1 MSEKIIKI
9 TDQNFEELV
18 IKAEKLVI
26 VDFWAEWCGP
36 CKAIAPI
43 LDKISDAIEDV
54 KQGKIIIVVDDE
66 NRENEGDFICA
77 ADLVSPEIINFMAK
91 HARGLVCMPITEKR
105 SRKLNLYPMVSNN
118 TDPMDTAFTVSVDLK
133 GSGVTSG
140 ISASDRSKTIK
151 AIVNNNTRPDDLA
164 RPGHIF
170 PLIAKDGGVLRR
182 TGHTEAAID
191 FARLAGCSPAGVIC
205 EIMSEDGSMARV
217 PELIKVAKKL
227 DLKIVSIE
235 DLVAYRMK
243 HDSLITKKESFV
255 FNTKFGDYNLS
266 AFQQTNNNQIHLVLS
281 KGEWKEN
288 EPVLVRINSSI
299 TNNDLLTTLTSKS
312 KNKLDG
318 IFNKINEEEKGVIV
332 FINQPPNPVNVLFR
346 LNEIKK
352 LQSKGEY
359 KTPPV
364 VMDEKDFGIGAQIL
378 HDLKIHKIR
387 LLTNS
392 TQIKRVGMIGYG
404 LEIVEY
410 ISY

>member
-1 MSEKIIKI
+1 MSNIK
-9 TDQNFEELV
+9 
-18 IKAEKLVI
+18 
-26 VDFWAEWCGP
+26 
-36 CKAIAPI
+36 
-43 LDKISDAIEDV
+43 LDNISDAIEDV
-54 KQGKIIIVVDDE
+54 RQGKIIIVVDDE

-77 ADLVSPEIINFMAK
+77 ADLVTPELVNFMAK
-91 HARGLVCMPITEKR
+91 HARGLICTPITEKR

-151 AIVNNNTRPDDLA
+151 AIVDNNTKPDDLA

-243 HDSLITKKESFV
+243 HDSLITKKESFI

-288 EPVLVRINSSI
+288 EAVLVRINSSI
-299 TNNDLLTTLTSKS
+299 TNNDILTTLTSTSNK
-312 KNKLDG
+312 KLDG
-318 IFNKINEEEKGVIV
+318 IFSKINESENGVIV

-346 LNEIKK
+346 LNEIKN

-364 VMDEKDFGIGAQIL
+364 KMDEKDFGIGAQIL

-410 ISY
+410 INY

>member
-1 MSEKIIKI
+1 MSK
-9 TDQNFEELV
+9 V
-18 IKAEKLVI
+18 
-26 VDFWAEWCGP
+26 
-36 CKAIAPI
+36 I

-54 KQGKIIIVVDDE
+54 KNGKIIIVVDDE

-77 ADLVSPEIINFMAK
+77 ADLVTPEIINFMAK
-91 HARGLVCMPITEKR
+91 HARGLICMPITEKR
-105 SRKLNLYPMVSNN
+105 SRKLNLYPMVTNN

-151 AIVNNNTRPDDLA
+151 AIVDKNTKPEDLA

-191 FARLAGCSPAGVIC
+191 FARLSGCSPAGVIC

-217 PELIKVAKKL
+217 PELIEVAKKL

-266 AFQQTNNNQIHLVLS
+266 AFQQTNNNQIHLALS
-281 KGEWKEN
+281 KGKWNEN
-288 EPVLVRINSSI
+288 EPVIVRINSSI
-299 TNNDLLTTLTSKS
+299 TNNDLLTTLTSRS
-312 KNKLDG
+312 KNELDG
-318 IFNKINEEEKGVIV
+318 IFNKINEEKKGVIV
-332 FINQPPNPVNVLFR
+332 FINQPANPVNVLSR
-346 LNEIKK
+346 LSEIKK

-359 KTPPV
+359 RTPPV

-392 TQIKRVGMIGYG
+392 TQIKRVGMTGYG

-410 ISY
+410 INY

>member
-1 MSEKIIKI
+1 MSK
-9 TDQNFEELV
+9 V
-18 IKAEKLVI
+18 
-26 VDFWAEWCGP
+26 
-36 CKAIAPI
+36 I
-43 LDKISDAIEDV
+43 LDNISDAIDDV
-54 KQGKIIIVVDDE
+54 KNGKIIIVVDDE

-77 ADLVSPEIINFMAK
+77 ADLVTPEIINFMTK
-91 HARGLVCMPITEKR
+91 HARGLICMPITEKR
-105 SRKLNLYPMVSNN
+105 SRKLNLYPMVTNN

-140 ISASDRSKTIK
+140 ISAPDRSKTIK
-151 AIVNNNTRPDDLA
+151 AIVDKNTKPEDLA

-170 PLIAKDGGVLRR
+170 PLIAKGGGVLRR

-191 FARLAGCSPAGVIC
+191 FARLAGYSPAGVIC

-266 AFQQTNNNQIHLVLS
+266 AFQQTNNSQIHLVLS
-281 KGEWKEN
+281 KGEWNEN
-288 EPVLVRINSSI
+288 ETVLVRINSSI
-299 TNNDLLTTLTSKS
+299 TNNDILTSLTSKS
-312 KNKLDG
+312 KNMLDG
-318 IFNKINEEEKGVIV
+318 IFPKINDEEKGVIV
-332 FINQPPNPVNVLFR
+332 FINQPANPVNVLFR

-378 HDLKIHKIR
+378 HNLKIHKIR

-392 TQIKRVGMIGYG
+392 TQLKRVGMIGYG

-410 ISY
+410 INY

>member
-1 MSEKIIKI
+1 MSNIK
-9 TDQNFEELV
+9 
-18 IKAEKLVI
+18 
-26 VDFWAEWCGP
+26 
-36 CKAIAPI
+36 
-43 LDKISDAIEDV
+43 LDNISDAIEDV
-54 KQGKIIIVVDDE
+54 RQGKIIIVVDDE

-77 ADLVSPEIINFMAK
+77 ADLVTPELINFMAK
-91 HARGLVCMPITEKR
+91 HARGLICTPITEKR

-151 AIVNNNTRPDDLA
+151 AIVDNNTKPDDLA

-243 HDSLITKKESFV
+243 HDSLITKKESFI

-299 TNNDLLTTLTSKS
+299 TNNDILTTLTSTSNK
-312 KNKLDG
+312 KLDG
-318 IFNKINEEEKGVIV
+318 IFSKINESENGVIV

-346 LNEIKK
+346 LNEIKN

-364 VMDEKDFGIGAQIL
+364 KMDEKDFGIGAQIL
-378 HDLKIHKIR
+378 HNLKIHKIR

-410 ISY
+410 INY

>member
-1 MSEKIIKI
+1 MSNIK
-9 TDQNFEELV
+9 
-18 IKAEKLVI
+18 
-26 VDFWAEWCGP
+26 
-36 CKAIAPI
+36 
-43 LDKISDAIEDV
+43 LDNISDAIEDV
-54 KQGKIIIVVDDE
+54 RQGKIIIVVDDE

-77 ADLVSPEIINFMAK
+77 ADLVTPELINFMAK
-91 HARGLVCMPITEKR
+91 HARGLICTPITEKR

-140 ISASDRSKTIK
+140 ISTSDRSKTIK
-151 AIVNNNTRPDDLA
+151 AIVDNNTKPDDLA

-243 HDSLITKKESFV
+243 HDSLITKKESFI

-299 TNNDLLTTLTSKS
+299 TNNDILTTLTSTSNK
-312 KNKLDG
+312 KLDG
-318 IFNKINEEEKGVIV
+318 IFSKINESKNGVIV

-346 LNEIKK
+346 LNEIKN

-364 VMDEKDFGIGAQIL
+364 KMDEKDFGIGAQIL

-410 ISY
+410 INY

>member
-1 MSEKIIKI
+1 MSK
-9 TDQNFEELV
+9 V
-18 IKAEKLVI
+18 
-26 VDFWAEWCGP
+26 
-36 CKAIAPI
+36 I
-43 LDKISDAIEDV
+43 LDKVSDAIEDV
-54 KQGKIIIVVDDE
+54 KNGKIIIVVDDE

-77 ADLVSPEIINFMAK
+77 ADLVTPELINFMAK
-91 HARGLVCMPITEKR
+91 YARGLICTPITEKR
-105 SRKLNLYPMVSNN
+105 SRKLNLYPMVINN

-151 AIVNNNTRPDDLA
+151 AIVDKNTKPDDLA

-217 PELIKVAKKL
+217 PELIQVAKKL

-266 AFQQTNNNQIHLVLS
+266 AFQQTNNNQIHLALS
-281 KGEWKEN
+281 KGEWNEN
-288 EPVLVRINSSI
+288 EPVIVRINSSI

-318 IFNKINEEEKGVIV
+318 IFSKINEEKKGVIV
-332 FINQPPNPVNVLFR
+332 FINQPANPVNVLFR

-364 VMDEKDFGIGAQIL
+364 IMDEKDFGIGAQIL

-410 ISY
+410 INY

>member
-1 MSEKIIKI
+1 MSIIKLDNI
-9 TDQNFEELV
+9 SEAIND
-18 IKAEKLVI
+18 IKN
-26 VDFWAEWCGP
+26 
-36 CKAIAPI
+36 
-43 LDKISDAIEDV
+43 
-54 KQGKIIIVVDDE
+54 GKVIIVVDDE
-66 NRENEGDFICA
+66 NRENEGDFVCA
-77 ADLVSPEIINFMAK
+77 ADAVTPEIVNFMAK
-91 HARGLVCMPITEKR
+91 HGRGLICTPITEKR
-105 SRKLNLYPMVSNN
+105 SKKLNLFPMVSNN

-151 AIVNNNTRPDDLA
+151 ALVNRSTHPDDLA

-191 FARLAGCSPAGVIC
+191 FARLAGFSPAGVIC
-205 EIMSEDGSMARV
+205 EIMTEDGSMARV
-217 PELIKVAKKL
+217 PELINVAKKL
-227 DLKIVSIE
+227 NLKIVSIE

-243 HDSLITKKESFV
+243 HDSLITKRESFTL
-255 FNTKFGDYNLS
+255 NTKFGDFKLS
-266 AFQQTNNNQIHLVLS
+266 AFQQTNNSQIHLALS
-281 KGEWKEN
+281 KGEWKEE

-299 TNNDLLTTLTSKS
+299 TNNDILTSLTSNSNK
-312 KNKLDG
+312 KLDG
-318 IFNKINEEEKGVIV
+318 IFKKINESKNGVIV
-332 FINQPPNPVNVLFR
+332 FINQQANPINVLYR

-364 VMDEKDFGIGAQIL
+364 KMDEKDFGIGAQIL

-392 TQIKRVGMIGYG
+392 TQIKRVGMVGYG

-410 ISY
+410 INY